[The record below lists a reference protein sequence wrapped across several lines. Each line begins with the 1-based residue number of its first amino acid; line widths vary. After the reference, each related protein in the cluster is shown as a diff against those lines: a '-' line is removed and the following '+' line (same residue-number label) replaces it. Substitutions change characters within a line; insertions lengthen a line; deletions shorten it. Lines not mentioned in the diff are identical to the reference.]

1 MDSSEKIGKMY
12 MATEI
17 TQIVSNELTEID
29 NYKSVP
35 LLKHVLPNLRVYQLV
50 FFSKIGKRK
59 IYLSI
64 YFITD

>member
-1 MDSSEKIGKMY
+1 VDSSEKIGKMY